1 MVSFYSKWFV
11 KFIFPFVYKK
21 LLHAVMW
28 LKLPNGEGQGAKKEV
43 VFLPIGSWIFTF
55 FSILFFAHG
64 FI

>member
-1 MVSFYSKWFV
+1 
-11 KFIFPFVYKK
+11 
-21 LLHAVMW
+21 MW